1 MRQLIIR
8 DYDDAPTF
16 TDIDLDNLEDIL
28 SLYVLVLS
36 GDEVLTVTYKDGSSA
51 CYDSSNCRTIGF
63 YDGEYALYNS
73 EVGIN
78 KITDE
83 YLKSENSY
91 ERMNIV
97 GAEIESNMFRIY
109 TGDKET

>member
-28 SLYVLVLS
+28 SLHVLVLS
-36 GDEVLTVTYKDGSSA
+36 GDEVLTVTYKGGSYVR
-51 CYDSSNCRTIGF
+51 YDSSSCRVIGF
-63 YDGEYALYNS
+63 YDGEYALYDS

-97 GAEIESNMFRIY
+97 GAEMESNPFRIY
-109 TGDKET
+109 TGNEET